1 MRQGLKDRIQFNPS
15 NPSRMNFRST
25 DFLLRNSYNRKIG
38 NAVGSSIITNNYP
51 AVCVPNGSCSNVQDA
66 SGFWVLRDQV
76 AQQTQR
82 QYYAPFRQPLKGFR
96 KTLDC
101 NSGSPDI
108 SSCMLTTEIYKD
120 NYSNIDNSTGFCCP
134 NGSLPT
140 TNIPQQSGQQPG
152 QTPHIRS
159 SSGNVTRTNKPLI
172 RSGMQPNTAGQ
183 QNSGLSNTLIGTKY
197 SYSYR
202 ELINNRRKATQI
214 KKLSTQQPTGSTF
227 MSNPQQMPGFGG
239 NCPSTQGGCQFGPGQ
254 TTYRYNNPN
263 FAVQGAVEASD
274 RITRL
279 KLDTIR
285 AGTNCPAGQT
295 AQHTGNN
302 CNGIYRVGNIQYAD
316 RTIQWPIYQQQSTN
330 GGTDLGPSS
339 QYTKVKYKALFNNQ
353 TNREINNPQLN
364 ALTRVRGAT
373 RPKRRTDGRILPN
386 NNSVC
391 PTNCPPQ
398 FLM

>member
-38 NAVGSSIITNNYP
+38 NATSSSIITSNYP
-51 AVCVPNGSCSNVQDA
+51 SVCVPNGSCSNVQDA
-66 SGFWVLRDQV
+66 SGFWVLRDQT

-101 NSGSPDI
+101 NSGWPDI

-120 NYSNIDNSTGFCCP
+120 NYVDCSGAVCANNGSISTSTIPLTGTQTTTRSSTGY
-134 NGSLPT
+134 T
-140 TNIPQQSGQQPG
+140 
-152 QTPHIRS
+152 
-159 SSGNVTRTNKPLI
+159 TRTSKPLI
-172 RSGMQPNTAGQ
+172 RSGMQPNIAGK
-183 QNSGLSNTLIGTKY
+183 QNSGLSNILTGTRY

-214 KKLSTQQPTGSTF
+214 KKLSTQKPETTNY
-227 MSNPQQMPGFGG
+227 MSEPQKMPGYGG
-239 NCPSTQGGCQFGPGQ
+239 NCPQVSGCNPSE
-254 TTYRYNNPN
+254 TTYRYNNN
-263 FAVQGAVEASD
+263 KFATQGAVESSD

-285 AGTNCPAGQT
+285 GETNCPTGQT

-302 CNGIYRVGNIQYAD
+302 CNGVYRVGNIQYAD
-316 RTIQWPIYQQQSTN
+316 RTLQWPTYQQQST
-330 GGTDLGPSS
+330 TIP
-339 QYTKVKYKALFNNQ
+339 
-353 TNREINNPQLN
+353 
-364 ALTRVRGAT
+364 
-373 RPKRRTDGRILPN
+373 
-386 NNSVC
+386 
-391 PTNCPPQ
+391 
-398 FLM
+398 